1 MRKKKVLARVV
12 TCALSML
19 LIISSFRGLPR
30 AQVST
35 TGRISGIVMDQQG
48 AVIRNAEIVV
58 KNNETGE
65 EYTSK
70 SGEEG
75 TFFISAL
82 PVSTYTVSVT
92 ASGFKQTKVTDVKI
106 E

>member
-19 LIISSFRGLPR
+19 LIVSSFSGLAR

-48 AVIRNAEIVV
+48 GVIRNAEIIVT
-58 KNNETGE
+58 NNETGA
-65 EYTSK
+65 EYKGK
-70 SGEEG
+70 SSEEG

-82 PVSTYTVSVT
+82 PVATYTVSVV
-92 ASGFKQTKVTDVKI
+92 AQGFKQTKI
-106 E
+106 